1 VAAAPAAS
9 PVRVWEEPLTLPTY
23 RLDPPGLNPMFYTN
37 ESYQGAKKKIYP
49 YPFQDQV
56 ANVREE
62 KTYKALYLENEY
74 IKLSILPEIGGRLF
88 SALDK
93 TNNYEIFYHQHVIK
107 PALIGM
113 LGAWVS
119 GGIEWCV
126 LHHHRSTTFM
136 PVDYTLA
143 ENPDGSKTIWF
154 GETER
159 RHRMKWIIG
168 VTLRPDKSYI
178 EVTVKVFNRTAQPHS
193 MLYWANVAVHANDD
207 YQVIF
212 PPSVRAATYHSKND
226 FSHWPISDEA
236 YRGTNYRG
244 VDLTWWKNH
253 PEPVSFFAWDLQ
265 EDFSGGYDHGQKAG
279 VVHVGNH
286 HVVCGAK
293 LWEWSPGPRGR
304 MWDKILTDAD
314 GPYAELM
321 VGAFSDNQPDYS
333 WIKPYE
339 TKTFTQYWWPIREI
353 GGFKNANLDA
363 AVNLELK
370 SDEVASFG
378 FCATAK
384 HSNAKVRLTA
394 GDELILERT
403 IDIGPDKPF
412 AGEVKIP
419 SGTKETDLKASLISS
434 SRETLISYKPVE
446 REYDPELPE
455 VVKAPP
461 APQDIERIEELYL
474 TGLRLEQIHNPRL
487 NPDDYFEEVLKRDPG
502 DSRTNTILGIKY
514 NKRAMFEQ
522 AEQKLRKAIERVSAE
537 YTRPGNTEAYYHLG
551 LALEAQGRFDE
562 AYEVFYRATWDYA
575 FHSPAHYQLA
585 ELSCRKRDFA
595 SALEQIDRSLSTN
608 AVNTKALN
616 VKAAILRKLDR
627 SGEAKQ
633 LASDALAFDP
643 LDFMA
648 TNELYLAQD
657 ASGRKSRAQ
666 KVLTSLEHKMAG
678 QVESYLELAVDYGNC
693 GLWDEAIE
701 VLSRPVENK
710 LDFAATYPMVHY
722 YLAYFH
728 RQNRDNSNASKHL
741 SLAAEMPMDYCFP
754 YRLESVRVLNYAIE
768 NNPSDARAYYYL
780 GNLLYDLQPA
790 EAIKLWERSREKDA
804 SLAIVHRNLGWAYYR
819 TEKDVP
825 KAVASY
831 ERAVARN
838 RRDARLYFELD
849 RLYEAGNVSLDR
861 RLALFENNHEIVA
874 QRNDSFLREI
884 MVLILA
890 GSYDEALGYLADN
903 HFHVREGGGGI
914 HDVYVDGHLLRGS
927 QRLKEGRLKE
937 ALDDFHAASEY
948 PENLSV
954 GRPRN
959 DRRAP
964 QVAHHIGLAHEAMG
978 SAEKAAEFYR
988 KAAEQK
994 GVSRSAE
1001 ASFYQ
1006 GLSLGKLNRQSE
1018 ADEIFDE
1025 LIGSGRRRLSER
1037 ESVDV
1042 FAKFGEGQTAAA
1054 RKASA
1059 HYALG
1064 LGYMGKGQADKARG
1078 EFEKAVELNVS
1089 HVWARARL
1097 DELNQ
1102 R

>member
-1 VAAAPAAS
+1 
-9 PVRVWEEPLTLPTY
+9 
-23 RLDPPGLNPMFYTN
+23 MFYTN
-37 ESYQGAKKKIYP
+37 ESYQGAKKKVYP

-56 ANVREE
+56 TNTREE
-62 KTYKALYLENEY
+62 KTYKALYLENDY

-93 TNNYEIFYHQHVIK
+93 TNNYEIFYRQHVVK

-126 LHHHRSTTFM
+126 LHHHRATTFM

-143 ENPDGSKTIWF
+143 ENLDGSKTIWF

-168 VTLRPDKSYI
+168 VTLYPDKSYI
-178 EVTVKVFNRTAQPHS
+178 EVTVKVFNRTAVPHS

-207 YQVIF
+207 YQVVF

-226 FSHWPISDEA
+226 FSHWPISDER
-236 YRGTNYRG
+236 YRGTDYKG

-253 PEPVSFFAWDLQ
+253 PEPVSFFAWNLQ
-265 EDFSGGYDHGQKAG
+265 EDFSGGYDHGKRAG

-286 HVVCGAK
+286 NIICGAK

-339 TKTFTQYWWPIREI
+339 TKTFTQYWYPVREI
-353 GGFKNANLDA
+353 GGFKNANVNA
-363 AVNLELK
+363 AVNLELE
-370 SDEVASFG
+370 SGTASLG
-378 FCATAK
+378 FCVTSQ
-384 HSNAKVRLTA
+384 HSNAKVRLTV
-394 GDELILERT
+394 GDKLILERT
-403 IDIGPDKPF
+403 IDIGPGEPF
-412 AGEVKIP
+412 TGEVKVP
-419 SGTKETDLKASLISS
+419 TGTKETDLKVSLVSS
-434 SRETLISYKPVE
+434 MTETLISYHPVE
-446 REYDPELPE
+446 REYDPDLPE
-455 VVKAPP
+455 AVKAPS
-461 APQDIERIEELYL
+461 APEDIERIEELYL
-474 TGLRLEQIHNPRL
+474 TGLRLEQIHNPRV
-487 NPDDYFEEVLKRDPG
+487 NPDDYFQEALKRDPG

-514 NKRAMFEQ
+514 LKRAMFEQ
-522 AEQKLRKAIERVSAE
+522 AEQRLRKAIERVSAD

-551 LALEAQGRFDE
+551 LVLEAQGQFDE
-562 AYEVFYRATWDYA
+562 AYDVFYRATWDYA
-575 FHSPAHYQLA
+575 FHSPAYYQLA
-585 ELSCRKRDFA
+585 ELSCRKGDFT

-608 AVNTKALN
+608 ALNTKALN
-616 VKAAILRKLDR
+616 VKAAILRKLGR
-627 SGEAKQ
+627 FTEAKQ
-633 LASDALAFDP
+633 IATGILAIDP
-643 LDFMA
+643 LDFLAM
-648 TNELYLAQD
+648 NELYLAYG
-657 ASGRKSRAQ
+657 ASGRQNRAK
-666 KVLTSLEHKMAG
+666 KVLADLERKMAG

-693 GLWDEAIE
+693 GLWDKAIE

-710 LDFAATYPMVHY
+710 LDFAGTYPMVYY
-722 YLAYFH
+722 YLGYFH
-728 RQNRDNSNASKHL
+728 GENGDNAGASKYF
-741 SLAAEMPMDYCFP
+741 SLAAKMPMDYCFP
-754 YRLESVRVLNYAIE
+754 FRLESVEVLNYAIE
-768 NNPSDARAYYYL
+768 NNPGDARACYYL
-780 GNLLYDLQPA
+780 GNLLYDLQPQ
-790 EAIKLWERSREKDA
+790 EAVELWEKSRRKDD

-831 ERAVARN
+831 EKAVARN
-838 RRDARLYFELD
+838 RKDARLYFELD
-849 RLYEAGNVSLDR
+849 RLYEAGNVSLNR
-861 RLALFENNHEIVA
+861 RLALFENNHQTVVR
-874 QRNDSFLREI
+874 RNDSFLREI
-884 MVLILA
+884 MVMVLA
-890 GSYDEALGYLADN
+890 GRYDEALGYLADN
-903 HFHVREGGGGI
+903 HFHVSEGGGGI
-914 HDVYVDGHLLRGS
+914 HGVYVDGHLLRGS
-927 QRLKEGRLKE
+927 QHLKAGKFNE
-937 ALDDFHAASEY
+937 ALEDFKAASEY

-964 QVAHHIGLAHEAMG
+964 QVAYYIATAYAALDN
-978 SAEKAAEFYR
+978 AEKAAEFYK
-988 KAAEQK
+988 KAAEQRV
-994 GVSRSAE
+994 GTGSSE
-1001 ASFYQ
+1001 ARFYQ
-1006 GLSLGKLNRQSE
+1006 GLSFAELGQQSK

-1025 LIGSGRRRLSER
+1025 LMKSGKQRLSER
-1037 ESVDV
+1037 GAVDV

-1064 LGYMGKGQADKARG
+1064 LGYLGRGQSDKAKT

-1097 DELNQ
+1097 AESGS